1 VRVTGNL
8 PADANSGV
16 HSGDDVVLTAI
27 GPGSEMF
34 RGHMENVKVFRV
46 MATALAIPAKDR
58 KPKQH

>member
-1 VRVTGNL
+1 VRLTGNL
-8 PADANSGV
+8 PVEANSGV

-46 MATALAIPAKDR
+46 MVNALAVPVKDR
-58 KPKQH
+58 AKK